1 MLRQPL
7 TPEPQGA
14 GLGALPFAIAYAL
27 KVPTARAD
35 TLDMIISDEQVRR
48 AVEYLRTSEEHQDD
62 PAATVGEPASTEL
75 VSRVRAEVER
85 LPDVREDRIAHARV
99 LMADDLPPAE
109 ELASKLIGRIIS
121 DSVR

>member
-1 MLRQPL
+1 
-7 TPEPQGA
+7 
-14 GLGALPFAIAYAL
+14 
-27 KVPTARAD
+27 
-35 TLDMIISDEQVRR
+35 MIISDEQVRR